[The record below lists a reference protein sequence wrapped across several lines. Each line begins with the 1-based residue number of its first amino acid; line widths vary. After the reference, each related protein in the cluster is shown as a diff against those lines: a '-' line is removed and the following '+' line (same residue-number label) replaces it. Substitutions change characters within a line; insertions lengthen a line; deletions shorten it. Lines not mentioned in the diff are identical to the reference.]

1 MADVEVSYGIRI
13 EDGVSGPSQAA
24 ASALEKLRSSVQ
36 SDQSELKQLNSALR
50 ALRGDAA
57 GSKDEITA
65 LKTKIDAK
73 KQSIAA
79 ATREM
84 VKYGDSFKQIK
95 SPAAGATMS
104 FQSLKSVARS
114 LPAPLGTAAGSVK
127 KLATIIGSAGS
138 AGLAGVVVVAAA
150 LLAALGT
157 AVVSLTV
164 KLLSLAVKFGDA
176 AREQTIMLRG
186 IVGSEAASKQLAA
199 TIDGVA
205 AKTALSSSKVH
216 QLGADLARAGLR
228 GRELQ
233 VALEAASMASSVGG
247 AEAERAFMDS
257 AKAAAAAGKSVD
269 ELARKIRNQFG
280 DAAKAQMLGFRVQV
294 EKARENTA
302 RMFSSVNIEPFLAGL
317 SKITGL
323 LDAGSSAGRA
333 MGKMIKLA
341 LDPIMALFQRLAPVA
356 SAFFRGMIAGA
367 LLLTIG
373 VLKLRNAFKDVIPAG
388 VLENVDL
395 IKVAFY
401 AGIVVAGLLATIL
414 LVAAVAMGVLAVT
427 TFIAMVPMLL
437 LVAAVVLVIA
447 IFVAL
452 GVAAVLVVAKIV
464 KAFKGLTDIDL
475 AQAGRDMMNGLLS
488 GITSGVGAVV
498 AAVKKLAN
506 SIKTTITSALGIASP
521 SKVFLEYGLNTTGG
535 MAEGIEQGAP
545 DVADAVSNMVSLP
558 DADSPTLPPAQGSAP
573 STPANVTINVYAPS
587 GDGNDIADE
596 IRRVV
601 TDLFEGVSISMG
613 GLEVPA

>member
-1 MADVEVSYGIRI
+1 MADAEVSYGII
-13 EDGVSGPSQAA
+13 LEDGISGPSQAA
-24 ASALEKLRSSVQ
+24 ASALEALRTSVQ
-36 SDQSELKQLNSALR
+36 ADQSELKQLNSALR

-65 LKTKIDAK
+65 LKAKIDAK
-73 KQSIAA
+73 KQAVAA

-84 VKYGDSFKQIK
+84 VKYGNSFTQIK
-95 SPAAGATMS
+95 SPAAGAS
-104 FQSLKSVARS
+104 GSLQSLQRISSA
-114 LPAPLGTAAGSVK
+114 LPESFGGATTAAK
-127 KLATIIGSAGS
+127 KLTAIIGSAGA
-138 AGLAGVVVVAAA
+138 AGLAGVAVVAAA
-150 LLAALGT
+150 LLTTLGT
-157 AVVSLTV
+157 AIVGLTA
-164 KLLSLAVKFGDA
+164 KLFSLAVKFGDA
-176 AREQTIMLRG
+176 AREQTILLRG

-199 TIDGVA
+199 TIDAVA

-228 GRELQ
+228 GRDLQ
-233 VALEAASMASSVGG
+233 VALEAASMASAVGG
-247 AEAERAFMDS
+247 SEAERAFMDS
-257 AKAAAAAGKSVD
+257 AKAAAAAGGSVD

-294 EKARENTA
+294 EKAREGTA
-302 RMFSSVNIEPFLAGL
+302 RMFASVNIEPFLAGL

-323 LDAGSSAGRA
+323 LNAGSSAGKA
-333 MGKMIKLA
+333 MGKLLKLA
-341 LDPIMALFQRLAPVA
+341 LDPLMVLFEKLAPVA
-356 SAFFRGMIAGA
+356 SAFFRGILAGA

-373 VLKLRNAFKDVIPAG
+373 ILKVRNAFKDVIPAG
-388 VLENVDL
+388 VLENINL

-401 AGIVVAGLLATIL
+401 AGIVVAGILAAVLLA
-414 LVAAVAMGVLAVT
+414 AAVAMGILAT
-427 TFIAMVPMLL
+427 TTIIAMIPLML

-452 GVAAVLVVAKIV
+452 GVAAALVVAKIV
-464 KAFKGLTDIDL
+464 KAFRALTEIDL
-475 AQAGRDMMNGLLS
+475 AQAGRDLMSGLLS

-506 SIKTTITSALGIASP
+506 SIKATITNALGIASP

-535 MAEGIEQGAP
+535 MAAGIERGSP
-545 DVADAVSNMVSLP
+545 DVADAVSEMVPLP
-558 DADSPTLPPAQGSAP
+558 DADSPALPPAQGSAP
-573 STPANVTINVYAPS
+573 STPTNVTINVYAPS
-587 GDGNDIADE
+587 GDALDIADE

-613 GLEVPA
+613 GFEVPA